1 MNFNKTIK
9 LNSRII
15 KIDFIILGILILATF
30 LRFYHLGFQSAWLD
44 EIHTL
49 KEADPNL
56 SLKAFNDVIME
67 REGIPHL
74 YFLLV
79 RFFSTIF
86 GHTTLVIRLLSAIVG
101 VASVFVIFLI
111 GKEILNKKTGYIAAL
126 LMTVNLFHIEHSQ
139 EGRSYALMVFFILLA
154 THRMLL
160 FIKDVNFKNTLLL
173 GLFIGLIPNAHPFGL
188 LNVLVIYSFLIYILL
203 TKKNLARIHFFKNGL
218 LTAVIFLILFL
229 PVYPII
235 AKVSDI
241 QSFWI
246 PEATLQGIKNVF
258 TDISGRNDF
267 FLYFNLIA
275 FLLLV
280 FITIYIVS
288 KKNKTSEDKNTI
300 TAFVLV
306 FLWIFIVAGVIIF
319 RSYTGISIILNRYFI
334 GVLPALILLSAIIIA
349 KIPKTKFSYLIAS
362 AFTLYGLYF
371 LTIEKDYYNT
381 ITKAEFEKV
390 RDEIIEKNI
399 EKHKIY
405 SSWGW
410 LMSYYFDPYNE
421 TKIISEM
428 NLSQYIDQLE
438 YKNILMESFWYMD
451 GNSRPFSVD
460 ETDLNFLNENYDIT
474 ENIEKNDAWAKHFV
488 LKSEKK
494 TKKEL
499 VLTSFNPF
507 INDGNGNGFIFEN
520 GAIKS
525 PKINFLAGEYSL
537 HIKGNSHPKK
547 PIDNINAHLNVRL
560 NDKILSS
567 YYLSENEND
576 TERIVKFTIDS
587 TIEGV
592 IKIEFDNDILKNG
605 ADRNVI
611 LYGLKLMKDG
621 QVYQFD

>member
-1 MNFNKTIK
+1 MNFNATIQYNNKTIK
-9 LNSRII
+9 
-15 KIDFIILGILILATF
+15 IDFLLLSILLIAAF

-56 SLKAFNDVIME
+56 SLKEFNDVIML

-79 RFFSTIF
+79 RMFSTVF

-101 VASVFVIFLI
+101 VASVYMIFLI

-139 EGRSYALMVFFILLA
+139 EGRSYALMVFFVLLA

-160 FIKDVNFKNTLLL
+160 FIKDVNIKNTLLL

-188 LNVLVIYSFLIYILL
+188 LNVLVIYSFLLYTLL
-203 TKKNLARIHFFKNGL
+203 TTKNLNRIHFFKNGL
-218 LTAVIFLILFL
+218 LSAVIFLIIFS

-258 TDISGRNDF
+258 NDISGRNDLF
-267 FLYFNLIA
+267 FYFNLIA
-275 FLLLV
+275 FFTL
-280 FITIYIVS
+280 FIIAIYILIKKSQTVEDS
-288 KKNKTSEDKNTI
+288 KTI
-300 TAFVLV
+300 TAFVLI
-306 FLWIFIVAGVIIF
+306 FLWISIVAGVIIF

-334 GVLPALILLSAIIIA
+334 GVLPALILITAIVIA
-349 KIPKTKFSYLIAS
+349 KIPKTKISYGVAS
-362 AFTLYGLYF
+362 ALTLYGLYF
-371 LTIEKDYYNT
+371 ITIEKNYYNT

-390 RDEIIEKNI
+390 ANEIIEKNT

-410 LMSYYFDPYNE
+410 LMSYYFDPNNE

-460 ETDLNFLNENYDIT
+460 EKDQKFLDEHYI
-474 ENIEKNDAWAKHFV
+474 EAESIEKNDAWAKHFV
-488 LKSEKK
+488 LKNGPSI
-494 TKKEL
+494 KKEL
-499 VLTSFNPF
+499 VLSSFNPF
-507 INDGNGNGFIFEN
+507 INDGKGNGLIFEN
-520 GAIKS
+520 STIIS
-525 PKINFLAGEYSL
+525 PKIDFLAGNYTL
-537 HIKGNSHPKK
+537 VIQGNSHPKK
-547 PIDNINAHLNVRL
+547 PIDGINAHLNVKL
-560 NDKILSS
+560 NNKIIDN
-567 YYLSENEND
+567 YYLSENEKS
-576 TERIVKFTIDS
+576 TEKMITFTIDAPTKGKLS
-587 TIEGV
+587 
-592 IKIEFDNDILKNG
+592 IEFDNDIFKDG

-611 LYGLKLMKDG
+611 LYGIKLMKDG
-621 QVYQFD
+621 QPYQFE